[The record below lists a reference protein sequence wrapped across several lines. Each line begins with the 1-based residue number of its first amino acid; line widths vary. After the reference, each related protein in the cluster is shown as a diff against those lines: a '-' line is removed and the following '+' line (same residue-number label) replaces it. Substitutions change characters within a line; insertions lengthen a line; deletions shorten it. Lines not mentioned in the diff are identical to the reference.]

1 MSHMTTR
8 TGTPWLTQE
17 QQRIWRAFLGG
28 ITVLMDQLDRDLR
41 TQHDLSLGEYE
52 ILVRL
57 SEAPDRSIRMAELA
71 AAVAHSRSRVTHT
84 ISRLERDGI
93 VRRDQCSEDGR
104 GVSAVLTD
112 HGFSRAR
119 EGGAHPRP
127 RRPRLPHRE
136 RARRTS
142 SPPSAASWSASRR
155 PCTASA
161 SDASQSRVRRRY
173 VTACG
178 RAASSP
184 RRCTLFLS

>member
-1 MSHMTTR
+1 MFHMTTR

-17 QQRIWRAFLGG
+17 QQVSWRAFLGG

-41 TQHDLSLGEYE
+41 THHDLSLGEYE

-57 SEAPDRSIRMAELA
+57 SEAPGRSIRMAELA

-112 HGFSRAR
+112 HGFSVLEKA
-119 EGGAHPRP
+119 AHTHVTGVHDYLIENAPADEFATLGRIM
-127 RRPRLPHRE
+127 E
-136 RARRTS
+136 R
-142 SPPSAASWSASRR
+142 
-155 PCTASA
+155 
-161 SDASQSRVRRRY
+161 
-173 VTACG
+173 VTQ
-178 RAASSP
+178 
-184 RRCTLFLS
+184 TLHGKRF